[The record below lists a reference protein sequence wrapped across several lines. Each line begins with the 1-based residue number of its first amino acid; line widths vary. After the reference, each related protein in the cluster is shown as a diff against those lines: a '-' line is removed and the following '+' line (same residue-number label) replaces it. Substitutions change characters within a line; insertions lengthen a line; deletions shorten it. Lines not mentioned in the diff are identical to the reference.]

1 MSLNI
6 NQNAVFGEVADGTS
20 ALVRNARG
28 VSVLSV
34 TGTTTISQLD
44 NDGTNVLSSL
54 TLADGKS
61 IEITA
66 DSGNLLNNIRI
77 APSGGTAQYVLLGG
91 SVTNPEE

>member
-6 NQNAVFGEVADGTS
+6 NQNAVFGEVADGTT

-28 VSVLSV
+28 ISVLSV
-34 TGTTTISQLD
+34 TGTTAISQLD
-44 NDGTNVLSSL
+44 ANATNVLSTL
-54 TLADGKS
+54 TIADGKS

-91 SVTNPEE
+91 SVTNPE